1 MKTQFNPSNFEW
13 PVDIQQPVFVKTD
26 GNLMHILFDFVEVP
40 ATTTTVPD
48 GSPSG
53 SEGGAEA
60 LTPAEPMVE
69 AQHVVV
75 PQPASRAHIID
86 VIISSRYDNSEEKAI
101 MNNHLMDPTEDH
113 EAEFEEY
120 KKWRAHAKAIA
131 DIVLETI

>member
-1 MKTQFNPSNFEW
+1 MKTQFNPSSFEW

-26 GNLMHILFDFVEVP
+26 GNILHIIFDFVEVP
-40 ATTTTVPD
+40 ATTVHD
-48 GSPSG
+48 ASASG
-53 SEGGAEA
+53 SGGAEA
-60 LTPAEPMVE
+60 PTPTPIVE

-75 PQPASRAHIID
+75 AQPASRARIID
-86 VIISSRYDNSEEKAI
+86 AIISSRYDNSEEKAI

-131 DIVLETI
+131 DHVLEII

>member
-26 GNLMHILFDFVEVP
+26 GNLLHILFDFVEVP
-40 ATTTTVPD
+40 ATTVPEASTE
-48 GSPSG
+48 GQ
-53 SEGGAEA
+53 EGGAEA
-60 LTPAEPMVE
+60 PTPTPMVE

-75 PQPASRAHIID
+75 PQPASRARIID
-86 VIISSRYDNSEEKAI
+86 AIISSRYDNSEEKAI

-120 KKWRAHAKAIA
+120 KNWRAHAKAIA

>member
-26 GNLMHILFDFVEVP
+26 GNLLHILFDFVEVP
-40 ATTTTVPD
+40 VTVPEASTE
-48 GSPSG
+48 GQ
-53 SEGGAEA
+53 EGGAEA
-60 LTPAEPMVE
+60 PTPMVE

-75 PQPASRAHIID
+75 PQPASRARIID
-86 VIISSRYDNSEEKAI
+86 AIISSRYDNSEEKAI

>member
-26 GNLMHILFDFVEVP
+26 GNLLHLLFDFVEVP
-40 ATTTTVPD
+40 ATTVPEVSTE
-48 GSPSG
+48 GQ
-53 SEGGAEA
+53 EGGAPA
-60 LTPAEPMVE
+60 PTPTPMVE

-75 PQPASRAHIID
+75 PQPASRARIID
-86 VIISSRYDNSEEKAI
+86 AIISSRYDNSDEKAI

-120 KKWRAHAKAIA
+120 KNWRAHAKAIA